1 MDLLYQRYADP
12 FSFLSRAKNFSKT
25 VKDIWNIAQEEKIF
39 EMYLHSYSEK
49 TFDEYKEE
57 LLNSSKNKEDLI
69 INDEEKKEII
79 KSSNNILNNFSP
91 SEI

>member
-25 VKDIWNIAQEEKIF
+25 IKDIWNTAQEEKIF

-49 TFDEYKEE
+49 SFDEYKEE
-57 LLNSSKNKEDLI
+57 LLNSSKNKEDLVI
-69 INDEEKKEII
+69 DDEEKKEII
-79 KSSNNILNNFSP
+79 KNSTNILNNFSP